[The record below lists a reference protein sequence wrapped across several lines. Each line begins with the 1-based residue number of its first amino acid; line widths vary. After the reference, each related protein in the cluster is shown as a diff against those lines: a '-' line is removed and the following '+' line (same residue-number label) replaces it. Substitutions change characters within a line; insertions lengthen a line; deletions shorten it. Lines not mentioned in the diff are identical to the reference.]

1 VKKIILVISV
11 SLLVYYFLPYQ
22 PLPTNIV
29 IEKLVV
35 SKSGRLLEIISQG
48 KVVKKYSISLGGS
61 PVGPKERDGDEKTP
75 EGEYYIND
83 KMGLGISGFH
93 KNLGI
98 SYPQKND
105 ILNAKNKGFKPGGAI
120 KIHGLKNGLG
130 FIGRFQRWCDWTDG
144 CIALSN
150 EEIDDLFV
158 HVKIGTPILIL
169 P

>member
-1 VKKIILVISV
+1 MKKIILIISV
-11 SLLVYYFLPYQ
+11 YLLVYYFLPYQ
-22 PLPTNIV
+22 PMPKNLV

-35 SKSGRLLEIISQG
+35 SKSDRLLEVISQG
-48 KVVKKYSISLGGS
+48 KVVKKYTISLGDS
-61 PVGPKERDGDEKTP
+61 PIGPKETEGDEKTP
-75 EGEYYIND
+75 EGQYFISD
-83 KMGLGISGFH
+83 KMGLGSSGFY

-105 ILNAKNKGFKPGGAI
+105 ILNAKNKGFMPGGAI

-130 FIGRFQRWCDWTDG
+130 FIGKFQRWCDWTDG

-150 EEIDDLFV
+150 EEIDDLYA
-158 HVKIGTPILIL
+158 HVNIGTPILIL